1 MNIRRHLVLL
11 AIILLTGTDA
21 AFAQTDEEQHL
32 RPNGRG
38 AATQI

>member
-21 AFAQTDEEQHL
+21 AFAQTDEEQH
-32 RPNGRG
+32 PNGRG